1 MSAVD
6 QWAARIESF
15 GLVPTQTP
23 DDPGVL
29 FMHET
34 DTETGRFPRKV
45 GLIVIR
51 DNRVTYAE
59 VDGHVMDTIT
69 SDRRPLDVQLLDT
82 LGRRI
87 GRRS

>member
-6 QWAARIESF
+6 RWLVRVESL
-15 GLVPTQTP
+15 GLVPTRTP

-29 FMHET
+29 MMHESAA
-34 DTETGRFPRKV
+34 ETGRFPRNV

-51 DNRVTYAE
+51 NEQVSYAE

-69 SDRRPLDVQLLDT
+69 SDRRPLDEQLLDA
-82 LGRRI
+82 LERRP
-87 GRRS
+87 RP